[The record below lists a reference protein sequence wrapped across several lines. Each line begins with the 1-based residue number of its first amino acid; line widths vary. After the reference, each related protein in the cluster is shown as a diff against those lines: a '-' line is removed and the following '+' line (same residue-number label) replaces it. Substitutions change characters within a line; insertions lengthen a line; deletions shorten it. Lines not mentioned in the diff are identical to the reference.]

1 MSNSMESVM
10 TLMPKYFNVKK
21 NHNGIKFYGAVV
33 KGNYREVCLGGEVG
47 AELLVKFLIPK

>member
-1 MSNSMESVM
+1 MESVM

-21 NHNGIKFYGAVV
+21 NNNGIKFYGAVV
-33 KGNYREVCLGGEVG
+33 KGNFREVCLGGEVG